1 MVSLRFAPRMFV
13 MLWACFALIPQT
25 SFADP
30 ITQIAIKG
38 NQRIEQSAIENYLG
52 LKRGDDANRAVLDKA
67 LKRLYDTGFFSDIIF
82 NFDAGTLHVD
92 VTENPSIN
100 QLVFEGNDKIDSEDL
115 EKEVTLKP
123 RAIYTRTKVQSDLKR
138 LLDVYRR
145 NGRYTAEINPKI
157 IPLEQN
163 RVNLVFEINEG
174 PKATIQKVTFIGN
187 DSFDSSDLAKAI
199 SSSES
204 KWYQFLSSDDHYD
217 PDRLQYDQELL
228 RKFYYENGYADFK
241 VKSAIAELSPQRD
254 AFYLTFT
261 VEEGPVYKFGKISV
275 DATLPKS
282 KLPDFK
288 EAITTKKGETYNAS
302 EVESSV
308 DAMTSALGDKG
319 FAFVDIQPEFVRH
332 KNGNEHTIDLSY
344 TIKEGPR
351 VYVEKINIFGNVRT
365 LDEVIRREFRLTEGD
380 PYSTSKL
387 KRSEQ
392 RLNNLGYFETVS
404 IKESPGSSKDRTQL
418 DVEVAEKSTGEVTFG
433 AGFSTN
439 DGALADVGIRER
451 NLLGR
456 GQELSAR
463 TLFAA
468 RRKEYTVGFTEPY
481 FLDRELSAGFN
492 LFKTSLDLSS
502 ESSYDSETTGGTVN
516 LGYALTE
523 NWQHQLRYTYQ
534 TSRITNIQFD
544 ASRYILDQQGSNVS
558 SIVGHSFIFDNRDN
572 KFNPNRGFYASI
584 AQDFAGLG
592 GDDKFVRHE
601 GKVQYYHP
609 IAKKWV
615 LGLSGTAGNIVGIG
629 SEDVRINQRFF
640 IGSQEIRG
648 FRRAGLGPRD
658 TTTEDALGGNNYYV
672 GSAEVR
678 FPLGLPEELGVTG
691 AVFNDVGSLW
701 GLDSS
706 GVGVKDE
713 NSLRASAGAGVAW
726 ASPFGPI
733 RIDFARAYLKETYD
747 EDELV
752 RFSFGTRF

>member
-1 MVSLRFAPRMFV
+1 MVSLRFAPRMIV

-25 SFADP
+25 SYADP

-52 LKRGDDANRAVLDKA
+52 LKKGDDANRAVLDKA
-67 LKRLYDTGFFSDIIF
+67 LKRLYDTGFFSDIVF
-82 NFDAGTLHVD
+82 NFDAGTLYVD

-261 VEEGPVYKFGKISV
+261 VEEGPVYKFGKVSV

-332 KNGNEHTIDLSY
+332 KDGKEHTIDLSY

-433 AGFSTN
+433 AGFSTT

-492 LFKTSLDLSS
+492 LFKTSLDLSN
-502 ESSYDSETTGGTVN
+502 ESSYDSETTGGTLN

-558 SIVGHSFIFDNRDN
+558 SIIGHSFIYDNRDN

-584 AQDFAGLG
+584 AEDFAGLG

-609 IAKKWV
+609 LAKKWV
-615 LGLSGTAGNIVGIG
+615 LGLSGTAGNIFGLA

-648 FRRAGLGPRD
+648 FRRSGLGPRD

-726 ASPFGPI
+726 SSPFGPI